1 MRSNKYPDMMYTAEH
16 IGSALSVDR
25 LGGICFFSICG
36 AGETM
41 MVDELS
47 AIVYNILKQGH
58 YVNITTNGTITKKFE
73 QFKSFPKEYLSRIHF
88 SFSLHYIELLR
99 INNIHVVFNNI
110 KLIKSLG
117 CSYFTQVNL
126 YDDYNPYLD
135 EIKAICLQEINEIP
149 QLVVTRKNNDKM
161 FSLYTNGTKE
171 SYIKTAGSFNS
182 PLFDFTM
189 KNFMTKRKEFCY
201 AGDWSGVLNLSNG
214 QLRQCYASPR
224 FINIFE
230 NLSKPLKFEAIGS
243 CRSLYCTNSSH
254 FLSLGCIPALETSS
268 YGSLRNR
275 GGYTKTMQNFLDG
288 KLIDNNKVYSNKK
301 KLLIKYK
308 VLFSDFLSRCI
319 HKIQKLLGDPVMNR
333 KVNTPLTLPPPQ
345 KIWKHNSNIRGSV
358 YKVVSRGM
366 ENDAA

>member
-1 MRSNKYPDMMYTAEH
+1 VIQNGGRSNKCPNMMYTAEH
-16 IGSALSVDR
+16 IGNALSVDR

-41 MVDELS
+41 MADELS
-47 AIVYNILKQGH
+47 AVVYNILKQGH

-73 QFKSFPKEYLSRIHF
+73 QFKSFPEEYLSRIHF

-99 INNIHVVFNNI
+99 INNIDIVFNNI

-149 QLVVTRKNNDKM
+149 QLVVTRKNDDNI

-171 SYIKTAGSFNS
+171 SYTKTAESFNS

-189 KNFMTKRKEFCY
+189 KNFMIRRKEFCY

-214 QLRQCYASPR
+214 QLRQCYTSPR
-224 FINIFE
+224 YINIFE
-230 NLSKPLKFEAIGS
+230 DPRKPLKFEAVGS
-243 CRSLYCTNSSH
+243 CGSLYCINSSH
-254 FLSLGCIPALETSS
+254 FLSLGCIPALETPA

-275 GGYTKTMQNFLDG
+275 GGYTDIMKVFLDG
-288 KLIDNNKVYSNKK
+288 KLINSNKVYSNKRQ
-301 KLLIKYK
+301 LFIKYK
-308 VLFSDFLSRCI
+308 VLLFDFLWRCVYR
-319 HKIQKLLGDPVMNR
+319 IQKLSGGLIMNR
-333 KVNTPLTLPPPQ
+333 NVITPPPPPYT
-345 KIWKHNSNIRGSV
+345 NTL
-358 YKVVSRGM
+358 
-366 ENDAA
+366 